1 MFKQVLMFKQSNIDV
16 KNADISLSVV
26 RALIHVIRQYS
37 FD

>member
-26 RALIHVIRQYS
+26 LYVLSYMS
-37 FD
+37 